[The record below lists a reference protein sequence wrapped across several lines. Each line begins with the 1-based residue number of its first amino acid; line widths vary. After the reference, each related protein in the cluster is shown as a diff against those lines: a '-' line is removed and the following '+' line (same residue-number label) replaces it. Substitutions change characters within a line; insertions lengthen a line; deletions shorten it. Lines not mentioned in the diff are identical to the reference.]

1 RLLEKYAVTCGGG
14 DTHRLRLDDMVL
26 IKDNHRVL
34 FKSITEAIKVLKSQL
49 SFTKKIEVEVE
60 DYNMMLE
67 AVNAGADIVMLDNM
81 SPNEVKKAIEILE
94 EKKLRDKVILELSG
108 GINKGNLAEYA
119 RLGADVISS
128 GALTHSYKSID
139 LSLDIVK

>member
-1 RLLEKYAVTCGGG
+1 MT
-14 DTHRLRLDDMVL
+14 
-26 IKDNHRVL
+26 
-34 FKSITEAIKVLKSQL
+34 
-49 SFTKKIEVEVE
+49 FT
-60 DYNMMLE
+60 
-67 AVNAGADIVMLDNM
+67 
-81 SPNEVKKAIEILE
+81 IEILE